1 MFFRDSN
8 DKQQRLEYFES
19 RCASLLKIKSVSS
32 DLSMRQED
40 CVLSN
45 EMAARRKN
53 IQKRCNLKLKQKFN
67 TKLEALNII
76 PMVGQ
81 KTLTVAPLI
90 DTSRLY
96 VLKYRCR

>member
-1 MFFRDSN
+1 M
-8 DKQQRLEYFES
+8 EYFES
-19 RCASLLKIKSVSS
+19 RCASLMKMKSISA
-32 DLSMRQED
+32 DISMRQED

-53 IQKRCNLKLKQKFN
+53 IQARCNLKLPPKFSK
-67 TKLEALNII
+67 KLAALNLI
-76 PMVGQ
+76 PVVGQ

-96 VLKYRCR
+96 VLKYRCQNILNEKN